1 MISSR
6 PIGFDR
12 FDRQRGCMRSV
23 RAMGRRFASVLIVAS
38 VLFNAPVGARADES
52 MKADEAMKAG
62 WSPEALTK
70 ESADCT
76 EQLVQGAWENTKRE
90 QGADPAL
97 PLTPEIRTQLAP
109 QIAAM
114 RKLCECAVRAG
125 ARRYTKAEADASPAG
140 LDRFVADTVATGECK
155 LEP

>member
-1 MISSR
+1 
-6 PIGFDR
+6 
-12 FDRQRGCMRSV
+12 
-23 RAMGRRFASVLIVAS
+23 MGRSFASLLIAGA
-38 VLFNAPVGARADES
+38 VLFDGFVGARAD
-52 MKADEAMKAG
+52 DAMKPG
-62 WSPEALTK
+62 WSLEALAK

-97 PLTPEIRTQLAP
+97 PLTPEVRTQLGP
-109 QIAAM
+109 QITAM

-125 ARRYTKAEADASPAG
+125 ARRYTKAEADASPAD
-140 LDRFVADTVATGECK
+140 LDRFVADTVATGTCT